1 MPLDFPTSPTI
12 GQSYSLTG
20 RTWIWDGSGW
30 TLTNVGTQGATGAT
44 GPAGTPGTAAPGTP
58 GATGATGAPGTAGS
72 NGTIG
77 VDGATGATGPAGTAG
92 SPGTAGATG
101 ATGTAGTPGSAG
113 ATGATGIAGGV
124 SYSVTNSGAS
134 SYLIAGSSNPTLT
147 LVKGF
152 TYYFVVSASGHP
164 FWIKTAQVTGTG
176 SAYTSGVTNNGVD
189 SGTISFT
196 VPFDAPATLYYICQF
211 HGSMTGTLTI
221 ADTAIGATGVTGPTG
236 ATGPQGATG
245 APGTG
250 ASLTKSM
257 LYSYNLLFGG

>member
-1 MPLDFPTSPTI
+1 MPLDFPQSPTV
-12 GQSYSLTG
+12 GQSYTLTG
-20 RTWIWDGSGW
+20 RTWIWDGAGW
-30 TLTNVGTQGATGAT
+30 GLTDIGAQGATGAT
-44 GPAGTPGTAAPGTP
+44 GVAGP
-58 GATGATGAPGTAGS
+58 TGPAGS

-77 VDGATGATGPAGTAG
+77 VDGATGATGATGAPGTAG
-92 SPGTAGATG
+92 SPGTAGPTG
-101 ATGTAGTPGSAG
+101 ATGAAGTPGTAG

-152 TYYFVVSASGHP
+152 TYYFVISASGHP